1 MDLKFIK
8 QGHPETEYFNS
19 HNVEAIERQYANAA
33 NYLDRSLQELFDGL
47 ARRGILDNTLIIIMG
62 DHPDSFFENGLLGHA
77 WTLDEH
83 QRRTS
88 VTIVNG
94 AGHYTAPID
103 QMDLARIVVNSLD
116 TGNQESPLKVD
127 LDPNK
132 KVFVLTGELE
142 NPRQFGWISAKDLY
156 SYDFRINKAKPG
168 NNSKWMNPEDLAD
181 STQKSSDFIEL
192 VNTWESY
199 DLKRQQGKKTEMLA
213 LHAEIHEK

>member
-1 MDLKFIK
+1 MFVNYQDLHYPYFSEHMDRKFIK
-8 QGHPETEYFNS
+8 QGHPEAEYFNS

-33 NYLDRSLQELFDGL
+33 NYLDRSIRELFDGL

-88 VTIVNG
+88 VTVVNG

-103 QMDLARIVVNSLD
+103 QMDLARIVVNSLAAES
-116 TGNQESPLKVD
+116 QESPLKID

-132 KVFVLTGELE
+132 KVFV
-142 NPRQFGWISAKDLY
+142 
-156 SYDFRINKAKPG
+156 
-168 NNSKWMNPEDLAD
+168 
-181 STQKSSDFIEL
+181 
-192 VNTWESY
+192 
-199 DLKRQQGKKTEMLA
+199 
-213 LHAEIHEK
+213 